1 MGDSQLTRV
10 GSLSQRTSPWRR
22 RWAWWEG
29 QWREGKSIPG
39 VFLLQIAGA
48 LRKNGRWEPLSIV
61 RRGWCLKFL
70 IFMHLGDHTR
80 LSAFLGAASGL
91 WLSNVSTR
99 QFCLQVFPGCGDL
112 PGPHQEPARNARE
125 LIPPC
130 SSYLH
135 HPSTMTDVSWW
146 TNTSA
151 SWPLGRENSKVCSI
165 PSPRVP

>member
-10 GSLSQRTSPWRR
+10 GSLSQRSSPWRR

-48 LRKNGRWEPLSIV
+48 LRKNGWWEPLTIV

-91 WLSNVSTR
+91 QMSAPVSFVYRFSLAVGTCLVHTR
-99 QFCLQVFPGCGDL
+99 SQPEM
-112 PGPHQEPARNARE
+112 PE

-130 SSYLH
+130 SPYLH